1 MAHRSSVYASRHFVF
16 DRPSFPFSCFFRE
29 MMIPSVHVITLFQ
42 SMDELRLS
50 PSASLYVSP
59 WCYTVIKFLLL
70 HLPSKH
76 CLMIQNRSLRVHVPS
91 ASMQYDEHA
100 IITKSKARQDPNYA
114 QYISCMLAFIH
125 KYLDEKIKLF
135 NLFHEKEKWNNF

>member
-16 DRPSFPFSCFFRE
+16 DRPSFPFFCFFRE
-29 MMIPSVHVITLFQ
+29 MMIPLGTCNYVIPEYGRVALISFCF
-42 SMDELRLS
+42 
-50 PSASLYVSP
+50 SLCFTMVL
-59 WCYTVIKFLLL
+59 TVIKFLLL